1 MKNEETKE
9 KVTKSIKSISQKE
22 KALNLE
28 KIKAFGA
35 QLQKLQGASFNLS
48 SGFPKASSADDY
60 LESVTTRAYKT
71 TLRVNSSDIEAGV
84 PKQILEKQCAYQ
96 KKHDKLLELFYSMF
110 PIDNENKENIE
121 KALAVESLIKSLANE
136 INQIIKQMNKDNESK
151 KFSSIYE
158 PMKTTI
164 LKAVYDFKEIKE
176 KFSK

>member
-96 KKHDKLLELFYSMF
+96 KKND
-110 PIDNENKENIE
+110 
-121 KALAVESLIKSLANE
+121 
-136 INQIIKQMNKDNESK
+136 
-151 KFSSIYE
+151 
-158 PMKTTI
+158 
-164 LKAVYDFKEIKE
+164 
-176 KFSK
+176 